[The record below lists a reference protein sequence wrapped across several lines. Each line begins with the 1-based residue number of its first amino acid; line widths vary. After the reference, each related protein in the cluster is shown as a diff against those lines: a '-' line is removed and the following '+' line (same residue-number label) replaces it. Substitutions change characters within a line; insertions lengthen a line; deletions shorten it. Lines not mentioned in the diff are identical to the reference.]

1 MTERQI
7 FSPESSDEIKPL
19 FPDPSR
25 PDGSDS
31 RTESAG
37 EPEQPHAWRETEE
50 NDADDEEEDENDED
64 EDDEDADDEEEE
76 DDEEEDDEDDRLV
89 QAFTPNVMIL
99 QSTRREHTQI
109 PMEEI
114 PMEEIP
120 MEKIPVKKIPMEK
133 IPVEEI
139 PVKKIPKEEIPVEK
153 IPVKKI
159 PKEEIPVEKI
169 PVEEIP
175 VKKIPMEKIPVE
187 EIPVKKIPKEEIPVE
202 KIPVEEQSFSS
213 NAPQH
218 FQPAWI
224 RRADKP
230 EDSSCV
236 EVVRVCVCVTAAA
249 LIFPLLTWAGY
260 KLLPFDA
267 PPLDS
272 APLRLLYTL
281 RCAFFASVPIV
292 LGVLVQGVSRLRFG
306 TMKPLFDGTWEN
318 RKVAVHGRFVRDS
331 LHLHLLFFL
340 QLAVMATYA
349 QQDLLKLVPLLTIVF
364 VLGRLIYWV
373 CVAFGSCVRALGLA
387 LSFLPLLPLLAANLY
402 FIGSVGGP
410 EAVFDVAPP
419 TTAPPPKLRWWG

>member
-7 FSPESSDEIKPL
+7 FSPETSDEIKPL

-37 EPEQPHAWRETEE
+37 EPEQLEQPHAWRETEE
-50 NDADDEEEDENDED
+50 NDADDEEEENDEDEDD

-76 DDEEEDDEDDRLV
+76 DDEEEDDEDRLV

-99 QSTRREHTQI
+99 QSTGREHTQI
-109 PMEEI
+109 PMEKI

-120 MEKIPVKKIPMEK
+120 MEKIPMEEIPMEKIPMEK
-133 IPVEEI
+133 IPMEEI
-139 PVKKIPKEEIPVEK
+139 PM
-153 IPVKKI
+153 
-159 PKEEIPVEKI
+159 
-169 PVEEIP
+169 
-175 VKKIPMEKIPVE
+175 KKIPM
-187 EIPVKKIPKEEIPVE
+187 
-202 KIPVEEQSFSS
+202 EEQSFSS

-224 RRADKP
+224 RRTDKP